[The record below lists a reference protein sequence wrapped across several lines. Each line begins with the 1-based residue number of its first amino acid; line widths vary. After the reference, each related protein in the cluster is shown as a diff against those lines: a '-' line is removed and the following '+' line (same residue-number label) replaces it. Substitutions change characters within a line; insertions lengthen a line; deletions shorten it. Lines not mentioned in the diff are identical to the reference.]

1 MQISDAASQA
11 FKDEKRRRQKKTEAG
26 EPNGSLTAFLPDM
39 KGFHG
44 WGVMSS
50 ASGSGPQM
58 DYRKSNHNT

>member
-39 KGFHG
+39 KGSQIPWLGCHELCL
-44 WGVMSS
+44 WER
-50 ASGSGPQM
+50 ASDGLP
-58 DYRKSNHNT
+58 